1 MDKKN
6 QQPKKGEIDDFAKAL
21 LNKKTDM
28 AIYADEQKKEDADED
43 QSVIDRKE
51 AEQTL
56 SSALDLL
63 RKERGQSTIAEEEKR
78 FYYSQLEENDGWEEE
93 DDDFTT
99 SSIEDLKTQSF
110 DVESVAKALS
120 DYDQN
125 QEVKAKL
132 KVDLNKSNAKG
143 IAHKEEE
150 KPKKKSRSKKKS
162 RKLLPWIIL
171 VIVLGLGCLGGY
183 AYKVYVW
190 NPAHIVTEDMEKAY
204 DRLVAYADEYGSD
217 LDSSATLMSDSE
229 RLELLNMKEDYEML
243 NETQKTA
250 INEYFQEQTKMT
262 YLELVDELETFQ
274 EQVSDPENESYKTI
288 SDLLSKWSSLTA
300 SQQYQIID
308 LEAGYQDLPK
318 VLQDRIDELASSNAN
333 TTFEKL
339 VSQLRESRDA
349 SAQQQ
354 QQQLSSLQS
363 QLSSLQSQLATNQQY
378 ASTLETELQTAQASG
393 DSETI
398 ADLNTAI
405 ASNNDTISNLEKQ
418 IETIQAQIDQI
429 GRAHV

>member
-110 DVESVAKALS
+110 DVESMAKALS

-418 IETIQAQIDQI
+418 IETIQAQIDQLNQ
-429 GRAHV
+429 

>member
-78 FYYSQLEENDGWEEE
+78 FYYSQLEENDGWEE

-243 NETQKTA
+243 NETQKSA

-318 VLQDRIDELASSNAN
+318 VLQDRINELASSNAN

-378 ASTLETELQTAQASG
+378 SSTLETELQTAQASG

-418 IETIQAQIDQI
+418 IETIQAQIDQLNQ
-429 GRAHV
+429 

>member
-333 TTFEKL
+333 TTFKKL

-418 IETIQAQIDQI
+418 IETIQAQIDQLNQ
-429 GRAHV
+429 

>member
-150 KPKKKSRSKKKS
+150 KPRKKSRSKKKS

-243 NETQKTA
+243 NETQKNA

-363 QLSSLQSQLATNQQY
+363 QLSGLQSQLATNQQY

-418 IETIQAQIDQI
+418 IETIQAQIDQLNQ
-429 GRAHV
+429 

>member
-132 KVDLNKSNAKG
+132 KVDLNKFNAKG

-243 NETQKTA
+243 NETQKSA

-418 IETIQAQIDQI
+418 IETIQAQIDQLNQ
-429 GRAHV
+429 

>member
-243 NETQKTA
+243 NETQKSA

-418 IETIQAQIDQI
+418 IETIQAQIDQLNQ
-429 GRAHV
+429 

>member
-150 KPKKKSRSKKKS
+150 KPKKKSRSRKKS

-243 NETQKTA
+243 NETQKSA

-418 IETIQAQIDQI
+418 IETIQAQIDQLNQ
-429 GRAHV
+429 

>member
-308 LEAGYQDLPK
+308 LEAGYKDLPK

-418 IETIQAQIDQI
+418 IETIQAQIDQLNQ
-429 GRAHV
+429 

>member
-6 QQPKKGEIDDFAKAL
+6 HQPNKGEIDDFAKAL

-28 AIYADEQKKEDADED
+28 AIYADAEKKKEADAD
-43 QSVIDRKE
+43 QSAIDRKE

-63 RKERGQSTIAEEEKR
+63 RKERGQSTIEEEEKR
-78 FYYSQLEENDGWEEE
+78 FYYSQLEENDGWEED

-143 IAHKEEE
+143 IAHQEQSQSE
-150 KPKKKSRSKKKS
+150 KKTQPKKKSRKIW
-162 RKLLPWIIL
+162 PWIVL
-171 VIVLGLGCLGGY
+171 VVVLGLGCLGGY

-190 NPAHIVTEDMEKAY
+190 NPAHIVTEEMEEAY

-243 NETQKTA
+243 NETQKTS

-262 YLELVDELETFQ
+262 YLDLVDELESFQ
-274 EQVSDPENESYKTI
+274 EQVSDPKNESYKTI

-308 LEAGYQDLPK
+308 LESGYQDLPK

-333 TTFEKL
+333 TTFQKL

-354 QQQLSSLQS
+354 QQQLSGLQS

-378 ASTLETELQTAQASG
+378 ANTLEAELQTAQESG
-393 DSETI
+393 DSEAI
-398 ADLNTAI
+398 ADINTAI
-405 ASNNDTISNLEKQ
+405 ASNNDSMDSLEKQ
-418 IETIQAQIDQI
+418 IATIQSQIDQLNK
-429 GRAHV
+429 

>member
-132 KVDLNKSNAKG
+132 KVDLNKFNAKG

-418 IETIQAQIDQI
+418 IETIQAQIDQLNQ
-429 GRAHV
+429 

>member
-1 MDKKN
+1 M
-6 QQPKKGEIDDFAKAL
+6 
-21 LNKKTDM
+21 
-28 AIYADEQKKEDADED
+28 
-43 QSVIDRKE
+43 
-51 AEQTL
+51 
-56 SSALDLL
+56 

-418 IETIQAQIDQI
+418 IETIQAQIDQLNQ
-429 GRAHV
+429 

>member
-28 AIYADEQKKEDADED
+28 AIYADEQKKENADED

-243 NETQKTA
+243 NETQKSA

-418 IETIQAQIDQI
+418 IETIQAQIDQLNQ
-429 GRAHV
+429 

>member
-243 NETQKTA
+243 NETQKNA

-418 IETIQAQIDQI
+418 IETIQAQIDQLNQ
-429 GRAHV
+429 

>member
-243 NETQKTA
+243 NETQKSA

-288 SDLLSKWSSLTA
+288 SDLLSTWSSFTA

-349 SAQQQ
+349 SGQQQ

-418 IETIQAQIDQI
+418 IETIQAQIDQLNQ
-429 GRAHV
+429 

>member
-393 DSETI
+393 DSKTI

-418 IETIQAQIDQI
+418 IETIQAQIDQLNQ
-429 GRAHV
+429 

>member
-243 NETQKTA
+243 NETQKSA

-318 VLQDRIDELASSNAN
+318 VLQDRINELASSNAN

-418 IETIQAQIDQI
+418 IETIQAQIDQLNQ
-429 GRAHV
+429 

>member
-217 LDSSATLMSDSE
+217 LDNSATLMSDSE

-418 IETIQAQIDQI
+418 IETIQAQIDQLNQ
-429 GRAHV
+429 

>member
-43 QSVIDRKE
+43 QNVIDRKE

-243 NETQKTA
+243 NETQKSA

-318 VLQDRIDELASSNAN
+318 VLQDRINELASSNAN

-418 IETIQAQIDQI
+418 IETIQAQIDQLNQ
-429 GRAHV
+429 

>member
-378 ASTLETELQTAQASG
+378 ASTLETELQTAQASR

-418 IETIQAQIDQI
+418 IETIQAQIDQLNQ
-429 GRAHV
+429 

>member
-243 NETQKTA
+243 NETQKSA

-333 TTFEKL
+333 TTFAKL

-418 IETIQAQIDQI
+418 IETIQAQIDQLNQ
-429 GRAHV
+429 

>member
-150 KPKKKSRSKKKS
+150 KPRKKSRSKKKS

-243 NETQKTA
+243 NETQKNA

-418 IETIQAQIDQI
+418 IETIQAQIDQLNQ
-429 GRAHV
+429 

>member
-243 NETQKTA
+243 NETQKSA

-333 TTFEKL
+333 TKFEKL

-418 IETIQAQIDQI
+418 IETIQAQINQLNQ
-429 GRAHV
+429 

>member
-300 SQQYQIID
+300 SQQYRIID

-418 IETIQAQIDQI
+418 IETIQAQIDQLNQ
-429 GRAHV
+429 

>member
-143 IAHKEEE
+143 IAHKGEE

-418 IETIQAQIDQI
+418 IETIQAQIDQLNQ
-429 GRAHV
+429 